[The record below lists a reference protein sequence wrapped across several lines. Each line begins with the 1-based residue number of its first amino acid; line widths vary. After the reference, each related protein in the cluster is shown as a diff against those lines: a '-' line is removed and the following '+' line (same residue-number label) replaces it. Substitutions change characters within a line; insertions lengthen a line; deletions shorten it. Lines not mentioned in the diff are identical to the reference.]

1 MDIAGAN
8 VLMMGGRVMFGVII
22 SVIVVGSVPVDIKN
36 TVLFLFPEPIVA
48 HVP

>member
-8 VLMMGGRVMFGVII
+8 VLMMGGRVMFGEIV
-22 SVIVVGSVPVDIKN
+22 SVIVVGSVPIDIKN
-36 TVLFLFPEPIVA
+36 TVVFFSPEPIVA